1 MKASSP
7 IVKHLVLVGGGHSHL
22 AVLRKFAMQPMPG
35 LAITLITRDVVTPYS
50 GSLPSFLSGRY
61 SFNEMHIDL
70 RPLAQFA
77 GAKLIQ
83 QEIENIDFDARLI
96 KLSDRPDISFD
107 LLSLNIGSRPDD
119 SLITGADRH
128 ATAVKPIDGF
138 IKHWECWRE
147 EAVARIHAGKSF
159 QLVIVGGGPASVEIA
174 FATQRRII
182 NEAGKNLAQDAQ
194 LKITVVSAESE
205 LLSLHNSK
213 VRQFTQNELRHRN
226 IELKL
231 EKTVTEFKP
240 GIAVCADGEE
250 LLADAFVY
258 ATGASIP
265 QWPFDCGLAR
275 SDDGFISIKDT
286 LQTISHD
293 YVFAAGD
300 AATVE
305 NEPRPKS
312 GVYAVRQG
320 RVLANNLRRFATNR
334 SLEHYFPQRKA
345 LALMSMGDGRAI
357 ASRGELFFHGRSMG
371 TLKHQIDS
379 RFIKKY
385 SELPVMPVDIDL
397 EPGLADREIEKQLK
411 QHAMRCAGCG
421 AKISSDVLSD
431 VLSELDE
438 PTKPEIVTTPG
449 GIEDASRILLEDGRT
464 LVQSIDYVKAFSND
478 PWLFARVA
486 TLHCLSDIHAMG
498 VKPHSALAMLG
509 LPHAEK
515 HYNRQQ
521 LRELMQACKSVLD
534 AEGCDLIGGHS
545 AESEELQLGFC
556 VNGFTS
562 GLPTLNKSGAQT
574 GDAIILT
581 KALGTGALLA
591 ADMRY
596 LASHS
601 VMQSAFE
608 SMLQSNAQAAEVL
621 ISHKATA
628 CTDVTGFGLAGHLL
642 EMTNASDSCA
652 ELRLQSV
659 NALPGVL
666 EFLEQKII
674 SSLHQ
679 ENRLNAQHFNTPG
692 DHPDDPQL
700 ELLFDPQTAGG
711 LLASVPA
718 DKVDSCLAALSNAGY
733 QTAAVIGKFTT
744 KEIDAAPITLIG

>member
-22 AVLRKFAMQPMPG
+22 AVLRNFAMKPMPG

-50 GSLPSFLSGRY
+50 GSLPSFLAGKY
-61 SFNEMHIDL
+61 SFDEMHIDL

-83 QEIENIDFDARLI
+83 QEIESIDFDDRHI
-96 KLSDRPDISFD
+96 RLSDRPDISFD
-107 LLSLNIGSRPDD
+107 LLSLNIGSRPDE
-119 SLITGADRH
+119 SLITGADRY

-138 IKHWECWRE
+138 IKQWECWRE
-147 EAVARIHAGKSF
+147 EAITRIHAGESF
-159 QLVIVGGGPASVEIA
+159 ELVIVGGGPASVEIA
-174 FATQRRII
+174 FTTQHRII
-182 NEAGKNLAQDAQ
+182 NEIDKNLAQDAR
-194 LKITVVSAESE
+194 LKISIVSAESE
-205 LLSLHNSK
+205 LLTLHNSN
-213 VRQFTQNELRHRN
+213 VRQFTQSELRRRN

-231 EKTVTEFKP
+231 EKTVAEFKP
-240 GIAVCADGEE
+240 GVAVCADGEE
-250 LLADAFVY
+250 LQADAFIY

-275 SDDGFISIKDT
+275 SEDGFISIKDT

-334 SLEHYFPQRKA
+334 SLGHYFPQRKA

-357 ASRGELFFHGRSMG
+357 ASRGELFFQGRSMG

-379 RFIKKY
+379 RFVKKY
-385 SELPVMPVDIDL
+385 SELPAMPVDIDL
-397 EPGLADREIEKQLK
+397 EPGLADREVEKQLK

-431 VLSELDE
+431 VLSELDK
-438 PTKPEIVTTPG
+438 PTKSEIVTTPG

-478 PWLFARVA
+478 PWLFARIA

-515 HYNRQQ
+515 NYNRQQ
-521 LRELMQACKSVLD
+521 LKELMQACKSVLD

-562 GLPTLNKSGAQT
+562 ELPTLNKSGAQT

-601 VMQSAFE
+601 IMQTAFE
-608 SMLQSNAQAAEVL
+608 SMLQSNAQAAEIL
-621 ISHKATA
+621 ISHNATA

-642 EMTNASDSCA
+642 EMTNASGCHA
-652 ELRLQSV
+652 ELQLQSI

-666 EFLEQKII
+666 EFLEQRII

-679 ENRLNAQHFNTPG
+679 ENRLNAQHFSTS
-692 DHPDDPQL
+692 DDQSDKPQF

-718 DKVDSCLAALSNAGY
+718 SEVDSCLAALSKAGY
-733 QTAAVIGKFTT
+733 KAAAVIGKFTT

>member
-22 AVLRKFAMQPMPG
+22 AVLRNFAMKPMPG

-50 GSLPSFLSGRY
+50 GSLPGFLAGKY
-61 SFNEMHIDL
+61 SFDEIHIDL

-77 GAKLIQ
+77 GARLIQ
-83 QEIENIDFDARLI
+83 EEIEDIDFDARFI
-96 KLSDRPDISFD
+96 KLTNRPDISFD
-107 LLSLNIGSRPDD
+107 FLSLNIGSRPDD
-119 SLITGADRH
+119 SLITGADRY

-138 IKHWECWRE
+138 IKQWECWRE
-147 EAVARIHAGKSF
+147 EAVTKIHADESF
-159 QLVIVGGGPASVEIA
+159 ELVIVGGGPAGVEIA
-174 FATQRRII
+174 FAIQHRII
-182 NEAGKNLAQDAQ
+182 SELDKRLAQDAR
-194 LKITVVSAESE
+194 LKISIVSTESE
-205 LLSLHNSK
+205 LLSLHNSN
-213 VRQFTQNELRHRN
+213 VRQFTQSELQRRN

-231 EKTVTEFKP
+231 ERTVTEFKP
-240 GIAVCADGEE
+240 RVAVCADGEE
-250 LLADAFVY
+250 LQADAFVY

-275 SDDGFISIKDT
+275 SDDGFIRIKDT
-286 LQTISHD
+286 LQTSSHG

-320 RVLANNLRRFATNR
+320 RVLARNLRRFITSK
-334 SLEHYFPQRKA
+334 SLQRYFPQRKA

-357 ASRGELFFHGRSMG
+357 ASRGELFFQGRSMG

-379 RFIKKY
+379 RFVKKY
-385 SELPVMPVDIDL
+385 SKFPVMPVDLNL
-397 EPGLADREIEKQLK
+397 EPGLADRKIEKQLK

-421 AKISSDVLSD
+421 AKISSDVLNG
-431 VLSELDE
+431 VLNELDK

-464 LVQSIDYVKAFSND
+464 LVQSIDYIKAFSND
-478 PWLFARVA
+478 PWLFARIA

-515 HYNRQQ
+515 HYSRQQ
-521 LRELMQACKSVLD
+521 LRELMQACKSVLN
-534 AEGCDLIGGHS
+534 AEDCDLIGGHS

-556 VNGFTS
+556 VNGFAS
-562 GLPTLNKSGAQT
+562 ELPTLNKSGAQT

-596 LASHS
+596 LASHN
-601 VMQSAFE
+601 VMQTAFE
-608 SMLQSNAQAAEVL
+608 SMLQSNAQAAEIL
-621 ISHKATA
+621 LSHNATA

-642 EMTNASDSCA
+642 EMTNASGCHA

-666 EFLEQKII
+666 EFLEQNIV
-674 SSLHQ
+674 SSLHH
-679 ENRLNAQHFNTPG
+679 ENSLNAQHFSTAG
-692 DHPDDPQL
+692 DQSKKPEF

-711 LLASVPA
+711 LLASVPSNEVEA
-718 DKVDSCLAALSNAGY
+718 CLTALHKAGY
-733 QTAAVIGKFTT
+733 QAATVIGSFTAG
-744 KEIDAAPITLIG
+744 ELGAAPIKLID